1 MKALFIGG
9 TGIISTAI
17 VKRLVNELNWEVW
30 MINRG
35 NRNSVVPEGVHQIIA
50 DMKNPDVICPPFV
63 ENTLGKL
70 IEYDQKHRSD
80 YIGNKPFRQVNK
92 FVKFF
97 KNFFNLH
104 IVPGIHKHLQDIEPL
119 TLHKFIHKM

>member
-50 DMKNPDVICPPFV
+50 DMNDEADVADKI
-63 ENTLGKL
+63 K
-70 IEYDQKHRSD
+70 DW
-80 YIGNKPFRQVNK
+80 
-92 FVKFF
+92 
-97 KNFFNLH
+97 
-104 IVPGIHKHLQDIEPL
+104 
-119 TLHKFIHKM
+119 